1 MTDEK
6 ITKDLKLF
14 ERVDEVLFYMWD
26 PLGMS
31 YEPACRDEYSSYVE
45 KICQMLIDGRSEQD
59 LAQHLDWLCTNQMGT
74 ETTKQHCLKTAEYL
88 AYCRTWILQGE

>member
-1 MTDEK
+1 MRDGK
-6 ITKDLKLF
+6 NTKDLKLF

-45 KICQMLIDGRSEQD
+45 KIYQMLIDGKFEQE
-59 LAQHLDWLCTNQMGT
+59 LAQHLTWLCENEMET

-88 AYCRTWILQGE
+88 ANCRTWILQGK